1 MQGQEKSRGNGPIV
15 ATTFVFEP
23 KSFIHAVNVA

>member
-15 ATTFVFEP
+15 ATTFVSETESVHP
-23 KSFIHAVNVA
+23 RP